1 MRMRNLLTL
10 LLTLLIAS
18 ATFAQSAK
26 VKGKVM
32 DTSGSIMPGVQVTLL
47 QCNKVLGQG
56 LTTGT
61 GEFELPA
68 NPGDYKLEVTAP
80 DFNTFTEMV
89 KVTPDM
95 GALAITMELA
105 TFSQNVEVTETRN
118 EISIDSD
125 SSLSTTVLKQDFIDA
140 LPDDESEL
148 EAYLSQIAGSRG
160 GAGGG
165 ASFIVDGFTGGRIP
179 PKDQIQEIR
188 INNNPFSSEFSGVG
202 YGRTEIITKAGTG
215 DYHGLLNF
223 EFRNQALNARDP
235 FFTTKDGSPAIKPP
249 SETHNYQT
257 NFSRPIIRNSLS
269 LNLND
274 RHFLNEK

>member
-10 LLTLLIAS
+10 FLTLLIAS

-32 DTSGSIMPGVQVTLL
+32 DTSGSIMPGVQVKLY
-47 QCNKVLGQG
+47 QGDKVVGQG

-95 GALAITMELA
+95 AALAVTMELA
-105 TFSQNVEVTETRN
+105 SISQNVEVTETRN

-125 SSLSTTVLKQDFIDA
+125 SSLQTTVLGKDFIDA
-140 LPDDESEL
+140 LPDDDTEL
-148 EAYLSQIAGSRG
+148 ENYLAQIAG
-160 GAGGG
+160 
-165 ASFIVDGFTGGRIP
+165 T
-179 PKDQIQEIR
+179 
-188 INNNPFSSEFSGVG
+188 
-202 YGRTEIITKAGTG
+202 
-215 DYHGLLNF
+215 
-223 EFRNQALNARDP
+223 
-235 FFTTKDGSPAIKPP
+235 
-249 SETHNYQT
+249 
-257 NFSRPIIRNSLS
+257 
-269 LNLND
+269 
-274 RHFLNEK
+274 